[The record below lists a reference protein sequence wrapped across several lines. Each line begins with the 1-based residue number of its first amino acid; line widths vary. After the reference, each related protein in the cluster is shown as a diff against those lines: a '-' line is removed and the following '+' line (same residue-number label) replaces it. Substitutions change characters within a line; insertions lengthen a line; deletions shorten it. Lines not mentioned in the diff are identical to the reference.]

1 MKSFDESCVENCEII
16 LIEEYPCQNK
26 KQPEKKE
33 GEYIGNDK
41 SRLNR
46 CIAGRTRTEYYDA
59 TGEHHLDQK
68 KQHRIFK

>member
-68 KQHRIFK
+68 KQHQIFK